1 VIPLDPG
8 MTPRYNSSRR
18 PRLEVSSAYTLEPSP
33 VEANMSTTRRPLGPA
48 EDDQLLSHARTTV
61 EPNTGE
67 TTEAATGNTSTNSNE
82 KKVAESSA
90 HSLESAAIE
99 KDASNNFRGHGTL
112 GFVKLWK
119 FEVLSMICSVGALL
133 AIIAVLFAYDGKS
146 MTRWN
151 AWLRPNTVV
160 SALSTLAKSSM
171 LMAVGQGLGQLKWR
185 HFERRPRRLLDFE
198 VFENAS
204 RGPWGS
210 LCLLYQINWK
220 ALAGSTGAIITIL
233 ALAMDPF
240 AQQVISFD
248 SRQVVADNTTS
259 TLRAA
264 RAYDMDS
271 QWEKSTDAAVHQR
284 YSKGLRD
291 QFVDVPKLTPHR

>member
-1 VIPLDPG
+1 
-8 MTPRYNSSRR
+8 
-18 PRLEVSSAYTLEPSP
+18 
-33 VEANMSTTRRPLGPA
+33 
-48 EDDQLLSHARTTV
+48 
-61 EPNTGE
+61 
-67 TTEAATGNTSTNSNE
+67 
-82 KKVAESSA
+82 
-90 HSLESAAIE
+90 
-99 KDASNNFRGHGTL
+99 
-112 GFVKLWK
+112 
-119 FEVLSMICSVGALL
+119 MICSVGALL

-198 VFENAS
+198 V
-204 RGPWGS
+204 
-210 LCLLYQINWK
+210 WK